1 MQLTL
6 PAYLGR
12 SALRAWRLSP
22 WMIRLSSGK
31 PELRTGVPPPPP
43 ILLLREGLLR
53 VDDQRAVGHRQVM
66 RVDVLLAL
74 ELQRR
79 HEGDCAHPLAA
90 VSPPSGKIRHR
101 DHPCGE
107 MLGCVGRGAS
117 PCR

>member
-6 PAYLGR
+6 PAYLGS

-22 WMIRLSSGK
+22 WMIRLSSGRA
-31 PELRTGVPPPPP
+31 ELRTGVPPPPS
-43 ILLLREGLLR
+43 ILVLREGFRR

-79 HEGDCAHPLAA
+79 HGGDCGKSRAGCSSLLCKRAA
-90 VSPPSGKIRHR
+90 APRR
-101 DHPCGE
+101 DAK
-107 MLGCVGRGAS
+107 VGGQGGL